1 MKGPST
7 AIKREIWYAV
17 RCTLVRWYILK
28 KMSSF
33 KHLQII
39 GCLEVQERILDVLV
53 GLKPWLQGNAKVA
66 DADEN
71 GIIQI
76 WTDQIDAA
84 TWGIRR
90 LIYEGVSTRS
100 RSRMTRQNLNLARS
114 RCVGTF
120 VFCA

>member
-1 MKGPST
+1 
-7 AIKREIWYAV
+7 
-17 RCTLVRWYILK
+17 
-28 KMSSF
+28 MSSF

-39 GCLEVQERILDVLV
+39 GSLDVQERILDVLV

-84 TWGIRR
+84 TWAIRR
-90 LIYEGVSTRS
+90 LIYEGVSEVHVEIGS
-100 RSRMTRQNLNLARS
+100 RRLDRILQDQFNP
-114 RCVGTF
+114 CYYVCGTF

>member
-1 MKGPST
+1 
-7 AIKREIWYAV
+7 
-17 RCTLVRWYILK
+17 
-28 KMSSF
+28 MSSF

-39 GCLEVQERILDVLV
+39 GSLDVQERILDVLV

-84 TWGIRR
+84 TWAIRR
-90 LIYEGVSTRS
+90 LIYEGVSGARN
-100 RSRMTRQNLNLARS
+100 RQ
-114 RCVGTF
+114 
-120 VFCA
+120 